1 MSLMQSQTDQ
11 IQMNQITK
19 DLLCLTHVVV
29 LKKKKEVL
37 FINPFR
43 VDLFV

>member
-1 MSLMQSQTDQ
+1 MQSQTDQ
-11 IQMNQITK
+11 IEMNQITK
-19 DLLCLTHVVV
+19 DLLLCLTHVVV

-37 FINPFR
+37 FIDPFR